1 MKPRPNY
8 DKVISMLYGALYGDY
23 KLKDE
28 DLRKIIDYIME
39 EYTRKVG

>member
-1 MKPRPNY
+1 MKTRANY
-8 DKVISMLYGALYGDY
+8 GKVIAMLYGALYGNY

-28 DLRKIIDYIME
+28 DLREIINYIME